1 MQEKTNQLENVSEK
15 IGLKINSTK
24 IEVMKINTK
33 SEDPITLRGTN
44 IEEVTDFV
52 HLGCKVTTDGDSMAD
67 VLTRISKAT
76 RAYNALQNIWRS
88 AMISTHQY
96 QDL

>member
-33 SEDPITLRGTN
+33 SEDSITLRGTN

-52 HLGCKVTTDGDSMAD
+52 HLGCKVTTDGDSITE

-76 RAYNALQNIWRS
+76 YNALQNIWRS
-88 AMISTHQY
+88 AKISTHQY

>member
-1 MQEKTNQLENVSEK
+1 MQEKTNRLENVSEK
-15 IGLKINSTK
+15 IGLKISSTK
-24 IEVMKINTK
+24 IEVMKFNTM

-52 HLGCKVTTDGDSMAD
+52 HLGCKVTTDGDSMTD

-76 RAYNALQNIWRS
+76 RAYAALQNIWRS
-88 AMISTHQY
+88 AKISTHQN